1 MRLTDEENSTESGI
15 DVVAS
20 PPGKKL
26 QNVLLLSGGEKA
38 LTALA
43 LLVGIFQYQ
52 PSPFCLLD
60 EVDAPLDET
69 NIGRFLN
76 LVREMSERTQF
87 VLITHSKKTMGV
99 APLMYGVTMQEPG
112 VSKLVA
118 VKFGE
123 PAPVVAPA

>member
-1 MRLTDEENSTESGI
+1 M
-15 DVVAS
+15 
-20 PPGKKL
+20 
-26 QNVLLLSGGEKA
+26 
-38 LTALA
+38 
-43 LLVGIFQYQ
+43 GIFQYQ

-76 LVREMSERTQF
+76 LVKEMSERTQF
-87 VLITHSKKTMGV
+87 VLITHSKKTMEA

-112 VSKLVA
+112 VSKLVS

-123 PAPVVAPA
+123 PAVAAARA